1 MFESLTDKLELTF
14 KRLRGQGKIT
24 EKNIDDALREVRLA
38 LLEADVHVKVVKNF
52 IESIKAKSLGQEV
65 LQSLTPEQQ
74 FIKIVRDELIGLL
87 GGEYKDLDL
96 KTAPPVVI
104 MLVGLQGSGKTT
116 TLAKLARHLK
126 KDRKRSPFLVS
137 ADIYRPA
144 AIEQL
149 KILGRE
155 LDLPVYDSNPDA
167 FPVAI
172 CQQALDEANKRF
184 CDVLL
189 IDTTGRLH
197 IDEELMQELASIK
210 DALRPHQILFVAD
223 AMTGQDAVNQA
234 LGFDGKL
241 GLSGIILTKLDGDA
255 RGGAALSIRDMVGKP
270 ILFSGVGEKL
280 DALEPF
286 YPDRLASRI
295 LGMGDVLSLIDK
307 VQQNIE
313 QKEAAQIQKAFQK
326 QQFTLE
332 EFQLQLQQ
340 IKRMGSVGSLLEMI
354 PDRKKIASQ
363 VDTEQAE
370 KEIKRVEAIINSM
383 TLGERRNPAILNGAR
398 RRRIAQGSGTTVTD
412 VNRLMKQFL
421 EMKKNDAKGEQD
433 GRAIPIQSN
442 AQPFQ
447 LKEMEES

>member
-24 EKNIDDALREVRLA
+24 EKNIDDALRDVRLA
-38 LLEADVHVKVVKNF
+38 LLEADVHVQVVKTF
-52 IESIKAKSLGQEV
+52 LEAVKTKSMGQDV

-74 FIKIVRDELIGLL
+74 FIKIVRDEMVNLL
-87 GGEYKDLDL
+87 GGEHQEIDL

-116 TLAKLARHLK
+116 TLAKLARYLK
-126 KDRKRSPFLVS
+126 REKKRTPYLVP
-137 ADIYRPA
+137 ADVYRPA

-149 KILGRE
+149 KILGGE
-155 LDLPVYDSNPDA
+155 LQLPVFDANPETS
-167 FPVAI
+167 PVVI
-172 CQQALDEANKRF
+172 CQRALQEAKQKF

-189 IDTTGRLH
+189 IDTAGRLH
-197 IDEELMQELASIK
+197 IDEELMQELIAIK
-210 DALRPHQILFVAD
+210 DAVRPHQILFVAD
-223 AMTGQDAVNQA
+223 SMTGQDAVNQA
-234 LGFDGKL
+234 KGFDGQL

-255 RGGAALSIRDMVGKP
+255 RGGAALSIREMVGKP
-270 ILFSGVGEKL
+270 ILFSGIGEKL

-307 VQQNIE
+307 VQQNVE
-313 QKEAAQIQKAFQK
+313 QKEAVRLQQAFQK

-340 IKRMGSVGSLLEMI
+340 IKRMGPVGNLLEMI
-354 PDRKKIASQ
+354 PGGKKLAAQ
-363 VDTEQAE
+363 VDSEKAE
-370 KEIKRVEAIINSM
+370 KELKRVEAIINSM
-383 TLGERRNPAILNGAR
+383 TLHERRNPAILNGSR

-412 VNRLMKQFL
+412 INRLMKQFL
-421 EMKKNDAKGEQD
+421 EMKKMMQRVSKG
-433 GRAIPIQSN
+433 GMRSLLSRMPN
-442 AQPFQ
+442 PFH
-447 LKEMEES
+447 

>member
-14 KRLRGQGKIT
+14 KRLRGQGKIS
-24 EKNIDDALREVRLA
+24 EKNIDDALRDVRLA
-38 LLEADVHVKVVKNF
+38 LLEADVHIKVVKSF
-52 IESIKAKSLGQEV
+52 LDAVKAKSMGQEV

-74 FIKIVRDELIGLL
+74 FIKVVRDELITLL
-87 GGEYKDLDL
+87 GGDFCELDL

-126 KDRKRSPFLVS
+126 KDKKRSPFLVP

-155 LDLPVYDSNPDA
+155 LDLPVYDSNPENS
-167 FPVAI
+167 PVAI
-172 CQQALDEANKRF
+172 CRQALDEAKKKF

-189 IDTTGRLH
+189 IDTAGRLH
-197 IDEELMQELASIK
+197 IDEDLMQELAAIK
-210 DALRPHQILFVAD
+210 DAVSPHQILFVAD
-223 AMTGQDAVNQA
+223 SMTGQDAVNQA
-234 LGFDGKL
+234 MGFDGKL

-255 RGGAALSIRDMVGKP
+255 RGGAALSIREMVGKP
-270 ILFSGVGEKL
+270 ILFSGIGEKL
-280 DALEPF
+280 EALEPF

-307 VQQNIE
+307 VQQNVE
-313 QKEAAQIQKAFQK
+313 QKEAARLQQAFQK

-340 IKRMGSVGSLLEMI
+340 IKRMGPMGSLLEMI
-354 PDRKKIASQ
+354 PGGKKLASQ
-363 VDTEQAE
+363 VDADKAE
-370 KEIKRVEAIINSM
+370 KELKRVEAIINSM
-383 TLGERRNPAILNGAR
+383 TPGERRNPAVLNGSR

-421 EMKKNDAKGEQD
+421 EMKKMMQRVSKLGVRSLLSRMPN
-433 GRAIPIQSN
+433 
-442 AQPFQ
+442 PFQ
-447 LKEMEES
+447 

>member
-24 EKNIDDALREVRLA
+24 EKNIDDALRDVRVA
-38 LLEADVHVKVVKNF
+38 LLEADVHVKVVKTF
-52 IESIKAKSLGQEV
+52 LESVKSKSLGQEV

-74 FIKIVRDELIGLL
+74 FIKLVREELIGLL
-87 GGEYKDLDL
+87 GGEYRELDL

-126 KDRKRSPFLVS
+126 KDKKRSPYLVP

-144 AIEQL
+144 AIDQL

-155 LDLPVYDSNPDA
+155 LDLPVFDSDPEMS
-167 FPVAI
+167 PVTI
-172 CQQALDEANKRF
+172 CQRALDEAKKRF
-184 CDVLL
+184 CDALL
-189 IDTTGRLH
+189 IDTAGRLH
-197 IDEELMQELASIK
+197 IDEELMQELADIRAAI
-210 DALRPHQILFVAD
+210 DPHEIVLVAD

-234 LGFDGKL
+234 IGFDGKL

-255 RGGAALSIRDMVGKP
+255 RGGAALSIREMVGKP

-280 DALEPF
+280 EALEPF

-313 QKEAAQIQKAFQK
+313 QKDAAQIQKAFQK

-332 EFQLQLQQ
+332 EFKLQLQQ

-354 PDRKKIASQ
+354 PGGKKLASQ
-363 VDTEQAE
+363 VDAEQAE
-370 KEIKRVEAIINSM
+370 KELQRVEAIINSM
-383 TLGERRNPAILNGAR
+383 TFAERHNPAILNGSR
-398 RRRIAQGSGTTVTD
+398 RLRIARGSGTTVTD
-412 VNRLMKQFL
+412 VNRLMKQFM
-421 EMKKNDAKGEQD
+421 EMKKMMQRVSKLGMRSLLSRMPN
-433 GRAIPIQSN
+433 
-442 AQPFQ
+442 PFQ
-447 LKEMEES
+447 